1 MTVSGEAR
9 SGVEVMCVF
18 FLSGSGQ
25 DAGAEQDCSALLL
38 CGGAVRVVLQV
49 ETGWIRW
56 KRSDSTKKGLA
67 SFKTGAAQ
75 CRAPRILFA

>member
-1 MTVSGEAR
+1 MFFFSWEGVGRMHAR
-9 SGVEVMCVF
+9 SRTA
-18 FLSGSGQ
+18 LL
-25 DAGAEQDCSALLL
+25 CSA
-38 CGGAVRVVLQV
+38 AVRCCRLRL
-49 ETGWIRW
+49 GWTRW